1 MKLKPI
7 LFLCALVV
15 LGLARS
21 TTPAATKPTEC
32 EECRVI
38 GWWWNS
44 EAGLGS
50 GILPVGGPFLTN
62 EDRSETTIKNYTFP
76 DEKTFVTVSVEHE
89 ELKDKK
95 YHLVRLGI
103 STGNTAQEYPSR
115 NPSWVYA
122 EGVFRKDS
130 PALKVQKTIQFENLW
145 YTVQLICH
153 KPSNKK

>member
-15 LGLARS
+15 LGLTRT
-21 TTPAATKPTEC
+21 TTPAATRPAEC

-50 GILPVGGPFLTN
+50 GILPVGESFLTN
-62 EDRSETTIKNYTFP
+62 EDRSRATIKNYSFP

-89 ELKDKK
+89 ELNDKK
-95 YHLVRLGI
+95 YRLVRLGI
-103 STGNTAQEYPSR
+103 STGNTAQEHPSR
-115 NPSWVYA
+115 DPSWVYA

-153 KPSNKK
+153 KPSKKK